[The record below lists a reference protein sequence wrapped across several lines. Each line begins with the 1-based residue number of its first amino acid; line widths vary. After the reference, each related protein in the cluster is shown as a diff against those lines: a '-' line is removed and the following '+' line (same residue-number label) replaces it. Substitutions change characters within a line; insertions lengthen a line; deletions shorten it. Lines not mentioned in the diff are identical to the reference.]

1 MFSSSAADP
10 QEFALAQSAVAARQE
25 AAEEEQGAH
34 HALMS
39 EANVRAEAERGSVAV
54 LKKVCVAINPPVEAT
69 SASGKKRASSEVG
82 GGVQKQKQ
90 KQKNGAIGHLELLQV
105 GSRIQVCYMV
115 VNPCDPRK
123 KMRRWFDAIVL
134 SFSED
139 FVADNDPLLADAG
152 SFKVEWINDE
162 EGGDGEKEDEE
173 DADDVVKAPQ
183 FRKDVRLVFSL

>member
-1 MFSSSAADP
+1 MLTLVTHS
-10 QEFALAQSAVAARQE
+10 
-25 AAEEEQGAH
+25 
-34 HALMS
+34 
-39 EANVRAEAERGSVAV
+39 
-54 LKKVCVAINPPVEAT
+54 
-69 SASGKKRASSEVG
+69 
-82 GGVQKQKQ
+82 
-90 KQKNGAIGHLELLQV
+90 
-105 GSRIQVCYMV
+105 
-115 VNPCDPRK
+115 K
-123 KMRRWFDAIVL
+123 KMRRWFDEIVL